1 MSAPV
6 RQPLWQG
13 CQPVAALW
21 FAAALREES
30 ARELCLLREWRPGAR
45 ALRFDEGDLLCFAAP
60 VWRDCAQGQGLPLC
74 RHEGILCSGPLQG
87 EEGAG
92 LDEGEIGLIIGAQLH
107 KLPLQQG
114 RPLDLSRHLSL
125 ADYALRQPFD
135 LDEASGMAAPLVGKN
150 PREVLGAKAPP
161 ASAAARQFQQL
172 LQRRAAEQTKRP
184 ELMPQRGPFAGLLG
198 RLMAERSTAASGNGT
213 GAGKSASGIA
223 ARRSPVQP
231 QRWRTWLSRAIDL
244 TRTGALLGW
253 RQAAYLR
260 KLLGQFENNDLDEA
274 LRNALPL
281 GGNGESAGEAFG
293 TPGRRS
299 NLSLSGQLGGGV
311 GISLP
316 DSIHAHLRRLY
327 RQAFERLDR
336 AGRVDEAVFV
346 LAELLNARQE
356 ALDYLVKHQ
365 RAAQAA
371 ELALGWDMPAPSIVR
386 LLLLAGDTAR
396 AVQVAR
402 RDDAFAATV
411 GLLEGKHP
419 ELAAQLRLEW
429 GHSLVARGDWLA
441 AVETV
446 WPLRSQRELAT
457 QWLLAA
463 EKAGAELGARA
474 LVQRAVLLPESLPQ
488 QARRLRALNEPA
500 ALASERAALAQAL
513 LAAPQQTKALNQ
525 LSALLLPAI
534 AADRA
539 LGRNTLSGK
548 ELDRLAKRA
557 GDPLLLADL
566 PPWLTPAAAG
576 EALLRGN
583 ALLQLT
589 APAAGLYGVC
599 DIAALGPRRWLV
611 ALGETGVAVVDASG
625 RSLQRYAVPAQD
637 LVVADSGQV
646 ALALARREGV
656 IQVSRIDLVG
666 QRISD
671 LGSLALADSGLVF
684 NRRYDGLCWS
694 VAGTRHIRVLDA
706 AAPGLAVLWQVE
718 TSGFIQ
724 QARYCAAGED
734 YLVKAQDGF
743 ERWIY
748 RGRERRLARR
758 EEVLLDST
766 RHALLEENG
775 TLQLELI
782 HDGDKSHKLLIDRAG
797 SSRQEVLE
805 LDPSADAPTCHH
817 CLAIDGCGLL
827 VALQYGRNLRYLLFH
842 TNRKQR
848 VLELDWPAE
857 SPAQVFVRGD
867 NLLFA
872 DARGRVVHVRLDY
885 AQSEAFALI

>member
-1 MSAPV
+1 MNAPV

-21 FAAALREES
+21 FAAALREET

-60 VWRDCAQGQGLPLC
+60 VWRDCTQGQGLPLC

-87 EEGAG
+87 EEGTG

-135 LDEASGMAAPLVGKN
+135 LDEAGGMAAPLMGKN

-172 LQRRAAEQTKRP
+172 LQRRAAEQKRA
-184 ELMPQRGPFAGLLG
+184 PQRSPFARLLD
-198 RLMAERSTAASGNGT
+198 RLLAEKSTSASGSGT
-213 GAGKSASGIA
+213 GGGKSATGIA
-223 ARRSPVQP
+223 ARRPPAKP

-253 RQAAYLR
+253 QQAAYLR
-260 KLLGQFENNDLDEA
+260 KLLGQFENNNLDEA

-281 GGNGESAGEAFG
+281 GGSGDGLAGEAFG

-299 NLSLSGQLGGGV
+299 DLSLSSGTGPGIAINLPEAIHNQL
-311 GISLP
+311 
-316 DSIHAHLRRLY
+316 RKLY

-365 RAAQAA
+365 RAAEAA

-386 LLLLAGDTAR
+386 LLLLAGDTSR
-396 AVQVAR
+396 ALLVAR
-402 RDDAFAATV
+402 RDDAFAASV

-446 WPLRSQRELAT
+446 WPLRAQRELAT

-488 QARRLRALNEPA
+488 QARRLRALNDSA

-539 LGRNTLSGK
+539 LGRNTLIGK

-576 EALLRGN
+576 EALLRGT
-583 ALLQLT
+583 ALLQLA
-589 APAAGLYGVC
+589 APAAGLYGIC

-671 LGSLALADSGLVF
+671 LGSLALVESLVF

-694 VAGTRHIRVLDA
+694 VAGARHIRVLDA

-718 TSGFIQ
+718 TSGFIL
-724 QARYCAAGED
+724 QARYCAQGED
-734 YLVKAQDGF
+734 YLVKAPDGF
-743 ERWIY
+743 ERWVY

-775 TLQLELI
+775 TLQLQLI
-782 HDGDKSHKLLIDRAG
+782 HNADNSHKLLINPAG
-797 SSRQEVLE
+797 SSQQQVLE

-842 TNRKQR
+842 THRKQR

-872 DARGRVVHVRLDY
+872 DARGRVVHVRLDH

>member
-1 MSAPV
+1 MNAPV

-21 FAAALREES
+21 FAAALRDES
-30 ARELCLLREWRPGAR
+30 ARERCLLREWQPGAR

-60 VWRDCAQGQGLPLC
+60 VWRDCNQGLGLPLC
-74 RHEGILCSGPLQG
+74 RHDGVLCSGPLQG
-87 EEGAG
+87 GEGASLG
-92 LDEGEIGLIIGAQLH
+92 EGEIGLIGGAQLH
-107 KLPLQQG
+107 TLALQLGQ
-114 RPLDLSRHLSL
+114 PLDLSRHLSL
-125 ADYALRQPFD
+125 ADYALRLPFD
-135 LDEASGMAAPLVGKN
+135 LDETGAAAPLTGKN

-172 LQRRAAEQTKRP
+172 LQRRAAERRKQGG
-184 ELMPQRGPFAGLLG
+184 MPQRGPFARWLD
-198 RLMAERSTAASGNGT
+198 RL
-213 GAGKSASGIA
+213 AGKKPASASATGDGSGKPAPGGIA
-223 ARRSPVQP
+223 ARRPPARP

-253 RQAAYLR
+253 QQAAYLR
-260 KLLGQFENNDLDEA
+260 KLLGQFENNNLDEA

-281 GGNGESAGEAFG
+281 GGGGESAGEAFG

-299 NLSLSGQLGGGV
+299 NLSLSSQRDSGIAINLPEAIHHQL
-311 GISLP
+311 
-316 DSIHAHLRRLY
+316 RKLY

-336 AGRVDEAVFV
+336 AGRVDEALFV
-346 LAELLNARQE
+346 LAELLGARQE

-365 RAAQAA
+365 RAAEAA

-396 AVQVAR
+396 ALLVAR

-411 GLLEGKHP
+411 GLLEGQHP

-429 GHSLVARGDWLA
+429 GRSLVARGDWLA

-446 WPLRSQRELAT
+446 WPLPSQRELAT

-474 LVQRAVLLPESLPQ
+474 LVQRAVLLPDSLPQ
-488 QARRLRALNEPA
+488 QARRLRALHDSA
-500 ALASERAALAQAL
+500 ALSSERAALAQAL
-513 LAAPQQTKALNQ
+513 LAAPQRTTALGR

-548 ELDRLAKRA
+548 ELDRLARHA

-566 PPWLTPAAAG
+566 PPWLTPAAQG
-576 EALLRGN
+576 EPLLRGN
-583 ALLQLT
+583 TLLQLA
-589 APAAGLYGVC
+589 APAAGLHGVC
-599 DIAALGPRRWLV
+599 DIAALGRDRWLV
-611 ALGETGVAVVDASG
+611 ALGETGVAVVDAGG
-625 RSLQRYAVPAQD
+625 RSVQRYALPAQD
-637 LVVADSGQV
+637 LVVADSGLV

-671 LGSLALADSGLVF
+671 LGSLPLADPGLVF

-694 VAGTRHIRVLDA
+694 VAGSRHIRVLDT

-718 TSGFIQ
+718 TPGCIV

-734 YLVKAQDGF
+734 YLVKAPDGF
-743 ERWIY
+743 ERWVY

-758 EEVLLDST
+758 EEVVLDSA
-766 RHALLEENG
+766 RPVLLEENG
-775 TLQLELI
+775 TLQLQLV
-782 HDGDKSHKLLIDRAG
+782 HTADDSHKLLFNPAG
-797 SSRQEVLE
+797 SEQQEVLE
-805 LDPSADAPTCHH
+805 LDPAAAAPTCHH
-817 CLAIDGCGLL
+817 CLAVDGCGLL
-827 VALQYGRNLRYLLFH
+827 AALQYGRNLRYLLFH
-842 TNRKQR
+842 TYRKQR

-867 NLLFA
+867 SLLFA
-872 DARGRVVHVRLDY
+872 DARGRVVQVHLDSSRT
-885 AQSEAFALI
+885 QTFALI